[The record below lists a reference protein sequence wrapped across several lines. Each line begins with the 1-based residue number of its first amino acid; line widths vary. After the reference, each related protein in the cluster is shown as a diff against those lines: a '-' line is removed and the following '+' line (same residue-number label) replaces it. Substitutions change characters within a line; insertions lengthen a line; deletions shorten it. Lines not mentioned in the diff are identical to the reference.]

1 MYVCEFCGR
10 EFPSAGGIN
19 GHRNAHLIRN
29 EFGHRIGL
37 PCEVCEET
45 TYYQM
50 QGIPYHPDCFAQR
63 WSDDEEYEAEW
74 KRPRKA
80 KKKSGVKLLP
90 SSLTT
95 GLSEMTEMISGKT
108 VKKNADTNR
117 WHGACILPDG
127 SCRQMDFATCNAFGG
142 KFQSPQTTCDNTQ
155 RWVDADLAQDFMEDR
170 WYQKYQAE
178 DRPEEERMTRAT
190 ADNLVAQILEW
201 LEPFTDFA
209 EVCGSYRRGREDPGD
224 LDVVVILKSRVSL
237 PEITELWVAEGK
249 ASAVNWV
256 GDKKTQMVIEGV
268 KVDIRTSTPRA
279 LGAALL
285 YFTGPSG
292 YNIGIRSAAKR
303 AGFKLNE
310 YGLFNR
316 ETGEYIAGAT
326 EEDIYAALGRNY
338 RPPTERRAES
348 ETFEAQEYGNNCYDC
363 GGFLKDCIGYVDGEP
378 CNQAG
383 IGTRLCSKCGDGPR
397 CDSCRKIYDYY
408 GGDNPICEVCYQ
420 MVPYNP
426 ISNVGESHKR
436 WCKWDAGAGQTAGTC
451 EICWSEPWMWSND
464 LGYIFFDEDS
474 PYNNSDYERMCLHC
488 MEEDF
493 PEIYEHLVNQPVKVE
508 PTSKKRWQFWKA
520 ETFAADYV
528 SCDNCGDGYSDA
540 NNTDLGCQC
549 EICPTCVIEYEGIC
563 PECSR
568 MDAETF
574 EASAVY
580 RGKIPDGAVGRA
592 MLNQKLM
599 DEAEM
604 LEAIQKLENAVRL
617 GLISE
622 EEIMRN
628 LQQKF
633 GAEVVM
639 SRYSGAGWSLFGR
652 KLYKYGQLQG
662 SIRGNLSASTKKPMK
677 RNNPDETY
685 SGRHHVIWIHNPDNQ
700 VFNQVSQKIKPES
713 FEEWMDVIHETNR
726 QLNHIHE
733 GPKQWHGKAEN
744 FATEGSEN
752 PMRSAIIRGLRTAA
766 RDGYVV
772 AAPPYGNRSAGFYNN
787 LAQIILEELGEIGTE
802 DLGPEVSGTGRAM
815 DPYRVVA
822 DLASGQSVEIE
833 SPDEVSDYSVG
844 IADMITSFTQ
854 QSTIMDRNDGFIPP
868 EGYTLMEFDLPY
880 NGMIT
885 RRLAW
890 KISSAM
896 GIYSRASNRLLLY
909 SSPQK
914 NRNCS
919 MIINMLLEE
928 LQPEVS
934 SMTDEEKEQYY
945 QEFTREIMRQVG
957 YYGGPL
963 EEEENANREWAN
975 NNYGTAVP
983 IEQVEVSASIGEK
996 ARADATRL
1004 NPFRAE
1010 TQDFADRFEI
1020 QIRTS
1025 RGNTTERIPVGRPM
1039 LVRRLREI
1047 LSRQRLPYAI
1057 DVFGTEAAFNV
1068 MGPFGMQVYRP
1079 RPKLLATYK
1088 YGRFESGE
1096 MADHLN
1102 EKLGL

>member
-37 PCEVCEET
+37 PCEVCEEI

-50 QGIPYHPDCFAQR
+50 QGIPYHPDCFAQQ
-63 WSDDEEYEAEW
+63 WSGDEEYEAEW

-95 GLSEMTEMISGKT
+95 GLSEMTQMISGKT
-108 VKKNADTNR
+108 TEKNADTDR
-117 WHGACILPDG
+117 WRGACILPDG
-127 SCRQMDFATCNAFGG
+127 SCHHMDFAACNSFGG
-142 KFQSPQTTCDNTQ
+142 KFQSPQTTCNNTH
-155 RWVDADLAQDFMEDR
+155 RWVDADLAQDFREDH
-170 WYQKYQAE
+170 WYRNYQAE

-201 LEPFTDFA
+201 LDPFTDFA

-256 GDKKTQMVIEGV
+256 GEKKTQMVIEGV

-338 RPPTERRAES
+338 RPPTERRAEENKS
-348 ETFEAQEYGNNCYDC
+348 FEA
-363 GGFLKDCIGYVDGEP
+363 
-378 CNQAG
+378 
-383 IGTRLCSKCGDGPR
+383 T
-397 CDSCRKIYDYY
+397 
-408 GGDNPICEVCYQ
+408 
-420 MVPYNP
+420 
-426 ISNVGESHKR
+426 
-436 WCKWDAGAGQTAGTC
+436 
-451 EICWSEPWMWSND
+451 
-464 LGYIFFDEDS
+464 
-474 PYNNSDYERMCLHC
+474 
-488 MEEDF
+488 
-493 PEIYEHLVNQPVKVE
+493 
-508 PTSKKRWQFWKA
+508 
-520 ETFAADYV
+520 
-528 SCDNCGDGYSDA
+528 
-540 NNTDLGCQC
+540 
-549 EICPTCVIEYEGIC
+549 
-563 PECSR
+563 
-568 MDAETF
+568 
-574 EASAVY
+574 AVY

-617 GLISE
+617 GMISE
-622 EEIMRN
+622 EEIMKG
-628 LQQKF
+628 LQEKF
-633 GAEVVM
+633 GAESFGAEVQM
-639 SRYSGAGWSLFGR
+639 SRYSDKGWSLWGR
-652 KLYKYGQLQG
+652 KLYKYGRLQG
-662 SIRGNLSASTKKPMK
+662 SIRGNISTSTKKPMK
-677 RNNPDETY
+677 ENNPEETY
-685 SGRHHVIWIHNPDNQ
+685 TGRHHVIWTNKPDNTL
-700 VFNQVSQKIKPES
+700 FNQVSQKIKPES
-713 FEEWMDVIHETNR
+713 FEEWMDVIYETNR
-726 QLNHIHE
+726 QLNHKHE
-733 GPKQWHGKAEN
+733 GPPQWQGKAEN
-744 FATEGSEN
+744 TQDFAVQESGVHHAEEFANEGLEN

-787 LAQIILEELGEIGTE
+787 LAEIILEELGEIGTE
-802 DLGPEVSGTGRAM
+802 DLGPEVSGTGRAI

-822 DLASGQSVEIE
+822 DLASGRSVEIE

-844 IADMITSFTQ
+844 IADMVTSFTQ

-868 EGYTLMEFDLPY
+868 EGYTRMQFDLPY
-880 NGMIT
+880 TGMIT
-885 RRLAW
+885 RRLGWPIAH
-890 KISSAM
+890 AM
-896 GIYSRASNRLLLY
+896 GIYATANNKITLY
-909 SSPQK
+909 STPQK
-914 NRNCS
+914 NRNS
-919 MIINMLLEE
+919 IMIINMLLEE

-934 SMTDEEKEQYY
+934 SMTDGEKEQYY
-945 QEFTREIMRQVG
+945 QEFGQEIKRQVG
-957 YYGGPL
+957 YYDGSL
-963 EEEENANREWAN
+963 QVEKNANQEWAE
-975 NNYGTAVP
+975 NNYGVAPLILDIT
-983 IEQVEVSASIGEK
+983 VSESIQEK

-1004 NPFRAE
+1004 NPFNAETQDFAAQEWGSWIRLATQCSCGRTVEPYEYKLDENNKGVDVKYKCDCGGGICSARHYGNIYSTPCRNKAEYMGLCSHHATCERCKMSLKEDYEYFGRNEGHDEGFCYNCYDDTGRYGAE

-1068 MGPFGMQVYRP
+1068 MGPYGMQVYRP